1 MPHSYTTLARESIT
15 HYLETRQL
23 LEIPAYAP
31 EELLDRQAG
40 CFVTL
45 YKDGKL
51 RGCIGTIEP
60 QQDTLAEEI
69 IRNAVSSATEDP
81 RFPSVKKE
89 ELEHIAVSVDV
100 LGVPEKIDSK
110 ESLDPKRYGV
120 IVSLRRRRGLLLPNL
135 EGIDSAD
142 EQLDIALQKAGI
154 YPDEPYQMERFLV
167 VRHKEQ
173 DEG

>member
-1 MPHSYTTLARESIT
+1 MKAPLGWDTQSLLSPPNNEC
-15 HYLETRQL
+15 QL
-23 LEIPAYAP
+23 KGYAP

-81 RFPSVKKE
+81 RFLSVKIE
-89 ELEHIAVSVDV
+89 EMEHIAVSVDV

-110 ESLDPKRYGV
+110 ESLDPKQYGV

-154 YPDEPYQMERFLV
+154 YPDEPYRMERFLV